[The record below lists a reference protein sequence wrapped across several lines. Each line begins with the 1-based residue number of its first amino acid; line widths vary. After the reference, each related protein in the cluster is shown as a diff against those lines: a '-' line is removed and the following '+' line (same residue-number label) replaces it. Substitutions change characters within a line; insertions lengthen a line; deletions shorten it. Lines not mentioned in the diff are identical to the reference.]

1 MNIFISFAYTDTD
14 IEKTHS
20 RLKNIVSLIN
30 QTDNFAYCNL
40 FDESIQKYIEK
51 NDTKSIFKHTLK
63 KEAQFD
69 AVFVIINEPTV
80 SNGQCIEIGVALY
93 LNIPII
99 IFEHNSIKE
108 KSYIAKLSNY
118 KYTWNSNESLLKQIK
133 KAAAKLSSNTNS

>member
-40 FDESIQKYIEK
+40 FDKSIQKYIEK